1 MNLLNMLGG
10 SSRGRSPV
18 SPAMLA
24 VLGVLAYRTYKGKGR
39 LAELLGT
46 APASGASGGNIPAA
60 GLAGLGG
67 GALLGGLKDLLDRFR
82 QNNPKSAA
90 ETWVSSGPNQPISS
104 EELERTLGA
113 ERVEWLMSQ
122 TGMTKDALLAG
133 LATSLPDAIDKLT
146 PDGRVPT
153 EEELDRLD
161 TTSASP
167 ADSDRKLS

>member
-18 SPAMLA
+18 SPAILA

-46 APASGASGGNIPAA
+46 APATGASGGNIPA
-60 GLAGLGG
+60 AGLGG
-67 GALLGGLKDLLDRFR
+67 GALLGGLKDILDRFR
-82 QNNPKSAA
+82 QTNPKSAA
-90 ETWVSSGPNQPISS
+90 DTWVSSGPNQPISS

-113 ERVEWLMSQ
+113 GRVEWLMSQ
-122 TGMTKDALLAG
+122 TGTTKDELLAG

-161 TTSASP
+161 VAAASP
-167 ADSDRKLS
+167 ADSDRKPS